1 MVLADLVLKQ
11 WSQSNALFKTPV
23 VISQKMLSDKIL
35 TAWNKFRDISN
46 RKEAKE
52 KIVKLWEGKL
62 NKLLG
67 ITKCR
72 YNILLCTDENS
83 PCKEVKNC
91 SAGVHI

>member
-1 MVLADLVLKQ
+1 
-11 WSQSNALFKTPV
+11 
-23 VISQKMLSDKIL
+23 MLSDKIL

-72 YNILLCTDENS
+72 CNILLCTDENS